1 MNEARFACSQVKV
14 AIVNIFTIMK
24 SLLFHNLL
32 NDKYLVGAYYLI
44 LFEVYAFALA

>member
-1 MNEARFACSQVKV
+1 MQKMNV

-24 SLLFHNLL
+24 GLFFHNLL

-44 LFEVYAFALA
+44 LFEVYAFAFALA

>member
-1 MNEARFACSQVKV
+1 MNVARFVSLLMKV

-24 SLLFHNLL
+24 GLFFHNLL
-32 NDKYLVGAYYLI
+32 NNQYLVGAYCLI